1 MLYKLYMI
9 IVKKVLGAV
18 GIDLMIDE
26 LPAISE
32 ENAAMNEISNA
43 SKSLASL
50 AEDMIGIIDKF
61 KY

>member
-1 MLYKLYMI
+1 MI